1 MSAEEKFFNDFSLLI
16 SQLIRKLNLLERDEK
31 VCLGV
36 TISQCYTIETLA
48 RKDKLSMKEL
58 SQEMGVAVSTMTRI
72 LDVLVRDGL
81 AKRENNPKDRRS
93 VYVQLT
99 AKGKNLASKLKGCT
113 EDYLRAIFERI
124 PNKKQEEIIE
134 SLDILL
140 KAIEQH
146 PFCSQSIDRTGE
158 YREG

>member
-72 LDVLVRDGL
+72 LDILVRDAL

-93 VYVQLT
+93 VCVQLT
-99 AKGKNLASKLKGCT
+99 AKGKDIASKLKCCAEG
-113 EDYLRAIFERI
+113 YLKTIFDKI
-124 PNKKQEEIIE
+124 PGAKQEKVIE
-134 SLDILL
+134 ALNILL
-140 KAIEQH
+140 KAVEQH
-146 PFCSQSIDRTGE
+146 PFCSQGTDRTGE
-158 YREG
+158 YREE

>member
-72 LDVLVRDGL
+72 LDILVRDTL

-93 VYVQLT
+93 VCVQLT
-99 AKGKNLASKLKGCT
+99 AKGKDIASKLKCCA
-113 EDYLRAIFERI
+113 EDYLRVIFERI
-124 PNKKQEEIIE
+124 PGAKQEKVIE
-134 SLDILL
+134 ALNILL
-140 KAIEQH
+140 KAVEQH
-146 PFCSQSIDRTGE
+146 PFCSQGTDRTGG
-158 YREG
+158 YREE